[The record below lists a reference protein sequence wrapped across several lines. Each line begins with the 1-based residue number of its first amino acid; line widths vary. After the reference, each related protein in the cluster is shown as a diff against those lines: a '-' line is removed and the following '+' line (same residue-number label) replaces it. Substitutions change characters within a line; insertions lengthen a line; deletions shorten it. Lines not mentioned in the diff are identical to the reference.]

1 MEFYFK
7 LKAFGE
13 IIGWILIGGFFLI
26 LFIIILI
33 STLYDKIINKRRIK
47 VMNKLN
53 QMRYY
58 QDKDKMIHKETG
70 NVIDLYDLINCNY
83 SLKKYIKIKGKI

>member
-53 QMRYY
+53 QMGYY

>member
-33 STLYDKIINKRRIK
+33 STLYDKIIN
-47 VMNKLN
+47 
-53 QMRYY
+53 
-58 QDKDKMIHKETG
+58 
-70 NVIDLYDLINCNY
+70 
-83 SLKKYIKIKGKI
+83 